1 MAYEFIKWWFTVVKK
16 IAFIVEGA
24 TEKILIE
31 SEQFKNWIRPFN
43 LELVDHIINAEGGG
57 NLLPHKINDMI
68 KTLKNKG
75 ADHIF
80 ILTDL
85 EREPTISTVKNR
97 LNHSD
102 VADSFITV
110 IALESWFLAC
120 SSAFGKWLKKD
131 CIFFI
136 EDPENTS
143 LEKPFERI
151 KAIGMQEK
159 KQGCRNKIILAQ
171 DMINKHGFSFEE
183 IMAHPNC
190 TSIKYIEK
198 VLKSLNP

>member
-80 ILTDL
+80 ILT
-85 EREPTISTVKNR
+85 
-97 LNHSD
+97 
-102 VADSFITV
+102 
-110 IALESWFLAC
+110 ALEL
-120 SSAFGKWLKKD
+120 
-131 CIFFI
+131 
-136 EDPENTS
+136 S
-143 LEKPFERI
+143 LI
-151 KAIGMQEK
+151 HI
-159 KQGCRNKIILAQ
+159 
-171 DMINKHGFSFEE
+171 
-183 IMAHPNC
+183 
-190 TSIKYIEK
+190 
-198 VLKSLNP
+198 